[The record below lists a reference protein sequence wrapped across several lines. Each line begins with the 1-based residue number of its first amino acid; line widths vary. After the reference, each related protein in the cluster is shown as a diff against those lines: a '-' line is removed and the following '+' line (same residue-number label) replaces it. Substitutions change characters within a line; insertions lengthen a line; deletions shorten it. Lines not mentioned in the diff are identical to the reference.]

1 MPEISER
8 ITKFVNHL
16 ESGEED
22 IEVKL
27 TRILENEYRRRLSCY
42 LLTDRLLKKKYK
54 MNFEE
59 FRDQKMVEKLSY
71 SFEAESDFCDWEMTI
86 SGIRCLKEDMAAL
99 LGESHEGD

>member
-22 IEVKL
+22 LDVKL
-27 TRILENEYRRRLSCY
+27 ARILENEYRRRLSRY
-42 LLTDRLLKKKYK
+42 LLTDRLLKKKYQ
-54 MNFEE
+54 MSFEE
-59 FRDQKMVEKLSY
+59 FRDQKMVEKLNY
-71 SFEAESDFCDWEMTI
+71 SFEAESDFCDWEMSI
-86 SGIRCLKEDMAAL
+86 SGIRRLKADLAAL